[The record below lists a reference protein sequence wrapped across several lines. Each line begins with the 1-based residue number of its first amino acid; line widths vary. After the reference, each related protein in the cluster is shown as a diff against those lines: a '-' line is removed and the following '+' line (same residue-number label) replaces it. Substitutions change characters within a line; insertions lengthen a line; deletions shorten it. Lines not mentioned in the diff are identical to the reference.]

1 MLDNVMKGC
10 SLFSWSY

>member
-1 MLDNVMKGC
+1 MLDNIMKGC